1 MKKSLFA
8 IVYALCISNVNGMD
22 SISEASQSTATA
34 GRYTLS
40 ALRNTDDTFTVN
52 FGDTQTTLF
61 EKKVTISSLEVET
74 SLSVGN
80 GIEISKKEN
89 VDFILNLTKDFILPS
104 GLERINMLFLG
115 GYIEISGIPHYD
127 AHIAEPIVKGLI
139 IPSGIPKAR
148 SILCNPNP
156 CVELLELI
164 SL

>member
-89 VDFILNLTKDFILPS
+89 GDFILNLTKDFILPS

-115 GYIEISGIPHYD
+115 GYIEISGILHYD
-127 AHIAEPIVKGLI
+127 AHIAAYCKGLI